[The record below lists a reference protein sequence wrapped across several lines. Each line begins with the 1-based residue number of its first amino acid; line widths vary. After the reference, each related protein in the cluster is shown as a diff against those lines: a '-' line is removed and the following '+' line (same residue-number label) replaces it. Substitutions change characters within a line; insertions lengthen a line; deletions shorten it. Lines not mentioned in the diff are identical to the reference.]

1 MSELYAD
8 RRIRCTDE
16 GLRIGAYYPWGAK
29 TVAYAQIKG
38 VARIDL
44 TPLRGKLRIWG
55 TGTFRYW
62 ANLDTK
68 RPSKSVGLL
77 LDLGGRISPFIT
89 PDDPVAVVA
98 AIEAHSAIRA
108 SDGTPTRLL

>member
-1 MSELYAD
+1 MSDEYAD
-8 RRIRCTDE
+8 HRIRCTE
-16 GLRIGAYYPWGAK
+16 SGLHIGAYYPWGAK
-29 TVAYAQIKG
+29 TVRYKEIVG

-62 ANLDTK
+62 ANLDPQ

-77 LDLGGRISPFIT
+77 IDVGKRIRPFIT
-89 PDDPVAVVA
+89 PDDPAAVVA
-98 AIEAHSAIRA
+98 AIEGHTDITVT
-108 SDGTPTRLL
+108 DGSPHKLL